1 VFAWWGRM
9 VYRYRYAVIG
19 VMVALCVGGGVFGIS
34 LGSHVTQ
41 SGFYDE
47 GSQSVA
53 ASIAADKAYG
63 RDRTSHV
70 VAILTPPDGEK
81 VDDPAWMKKTTDE
94 LNQLVADHEDQ
105 MVGWVGWLRAPNSE
119 DPTVQQMKTADM
131 SKTFVSVPLKGD
143 DDDTIL
149 KNYQAIETDLQK
161 VNGGNIQL
169 AGLNPLAGELTGT
182 IGEDQK
188 RAEVA
193 AIPLVC
199 VVLFFVFGGVV
210 AAALPGV
217 IGGLTIAGALGIMR
231 ILAEFMPVH
240 FFAQPVVTLMG
251 LGIAVDYGLFMVSR
265 FREEIAE
272 GYDTE
277 AAVRRA
283 VMTSGR
289 TIMFSAVILV
299 ASSVP
304 LLLFPQGFL
313 KSITYAIIASV
324 MLAAILSV
332 SVLPAALAIL
342 GSRVD
347 ALGVRWLVKFT
358 EPTPITSDPHNP
370 RTNTLALASIPTGL
384 LLPPVGIAL
393 GHLARKRI
401 KQTGEQGAQYALIGL
416 TLGYITLLGGL
427 TYAVIAMKDADII
440 GTALYSVM
448 LGVVIFVA
456 IVVVGVALARYVP
469 FARIPIVWWLNWLAE
484 KTQKTKTRAEVEK
497 GFWGKLVNVVMKRPV
512 AFAAPIAIAM
522 IVLIIPLGQLALGG
536 ISEKYL
542 PPDNAVRLAQ
552 EDFEKSFPGF
562 RTEPLTLVIQNT
574 DGQPVTDQQIAEIRS
589 KALTIPGF
597 IEPDGDASKM
607 WQPRGGESSDPSVR
621 VIQNGLVNR
630 NDAAKKVDEL
640 RSISPPRGLTISV
653 GGTPALEQDSIH
665 SLFDKLPLM
674 VTILIVTTTVLMFL
688 AFGSVV
694 LPIKAAVMSAL
705 TLGSTM
711 GVLTWMFVDGHGSGV
726 MNYTPQP
733 LMAPMIGLIIAVIWG
748 LSTDYEVFLV
758 SRMVEARE
766 RGMSTAEAIRIGTA
780 TTGRL
785 ITGAALVLA
794 VVAGAFV
801 FSDLVMMKYLAF
813 GLLIALL
820 LDATIVRMFLVPAI
834 MKLLGDDCWWAP
846 RWMKRIQERLGLGET
861 ELPDERRRPAV
872 RAPEE
877 ALVGAGAPVPPPSAR
892 PRPPH
897 DPTHPG
903 VEGASRPAAKATAPR
918 TNAPSSTGT
927 TRMPSGRPTADE
939 PETTKL
945 STAKRAVRNAVSNAA
960 AATRAAAAPPAP
972 PPQAPRE
979 EREIESWLGELRGT
993 NAPAGPSTPP
1003 PASRPPT
1010 EGRGRPSTEPTR
1022 AMPEAT
1028 GGRRRQPQ
1036 PGPSNEPPTT
1046 AIPALGTPPE
1056 GRGGTPPE
1064 GRGRPQAEDADADA
1078 TTAIPALGTP
1088 AEDRGRPQDPETA
1101 TDKLNTRE
1109 EGEKPKRRGGG
1120 MSAQDLLRREGRL

>member
-1 VFAWWGRM
+1 MFAWWGRM

-70 VAILTPPDGEK
+70 VAILTPPDGKK

-119 DPTVQQMKTADM
+119 DPTVQQMKTSDM

-427 TYAVIAMKDADII
+427 TYAVIAMKDADVI
-440 GTALYSVM
+440 GTALYSVL

-469 FARIPIVWWLNWLAE
+469 FARTPIVWWLNWLAE

-512 AFAAPIAIAM
+512 AFAAPIAVAM

-552 EDFEKSFPGF
+552 EDFDKSFPGF

-574 DGQPVTDQQIAEIRS
+574 DGQPVTDQQVAEIRS

-897 DPTHPG
+897 DPTHPA
-903 VEGASRPAAKATAPR
+903 VEGASRPATAARATGPR

-927 TRMPSGRPTADE
+927 TRMPSGRPPADE

-945 STAKRAVRNAVSNAA
+945 STAKKAVRNAVTNAA

-972 PPQAPRE
+972 RPQPPRE
-979 EREIESWLGELRGT
+979 EREIESWLGELRGS
-993 NAPAGPSTPP
+993 APAGPSAPP
-1003 PASRPPT
+1003 PTNRPPT
-1010 EGRGRPSTEPTR
+1010 EGRGRPSTDPTR

-1028 GGRRRQPQ
+1028 GGRRRQPE
-1036 PGPSNEPPTT
+1036 PSPANEPPTT
-1046 AIPALGTPPE
+1046 AIPS
-1056 GRGGTPPE
+1056 
-1064 GRGRPQAEDADADA
+1064 QADDADADA
-1078 TTAIPALGTP
+1078 TTAIPAQ
-1088 AEDRGRPQDPETA
+1088 RPQDPETA
-1101 TDKLNTRE
+1101 TDKLNTRD

>member
-1 VFAWWGRM
+1 MFAWWGRT
-9 VYRYRYAVIG
+9 VYQYRYIVIG
-19 VMVALCVGGGVFGIS
+19 VMVALCLGGGVYGMS
-34 LGSHVTQ
+34 LGQHVTQ

-47 GSQSVA
+47 GSQSVH
-53 ASIAADKAYG
+53 ASVVADQAYG

-70 VAILTPPDGEK
+70 VAILAPPDGKK

-94 LNQLVADHEDQ
+94 LNKLVEDHQDQ
-105 MVGWVGWLRAPNSE
+105 IVSWVGWLRAPDSTAE
-119 DPTVQQMKTADM
+119 TVRQMKTADG
-131 SKTFVSVPLKGD
+131 SKTFVSIPLKGD

-149 KNYQAIETDLQK
+149 KNYQTIEPDLLK
-161 VNGGNIQL
+161 INDGNIKL
-169 AGLNPLAGELTGT
+169 GGLNPLASELTGT

-199 VVLFFVFGGVV
+199 VVLFFVFGGVI
-210 AAALPGV
+210 AAALPGI

-231 ILAEFMPVH
+231 VFAEFMPVH

-251 LGIAVDYGLFMVSR
+251 LGIAIDYGLFMVSR

-277 AAVRRA
+277 AAVRRT

-289 TIMFSAVILV
+289 TVMFSAVILV

-324 MLAAILSV
+324 MLAAILSLT
-332 SVLPAALAIL
+332 VLPAALAIL
-342 GSRVD
+342 GLRVD
-347 ALGVRWLVKFT
+347 ALGVRWLLKFVNSDV
-358 EPTPITSDPHNP
+358 TSDPANTH
-370 RTNTLALASIPTGL
+370 TNALAIASVPTGL
-384 LLPPVGIAL
+384 LVPPVGIAL

-401 KQTGEQGAQYALIGL
+401 NNSGEQGLPLTVIGL
-416 TLGYITLLGGL
+416 TLGYVGTLGGL
-427 TYAVIAMKDADII
+427 AYAIIANKDAL
-440 GTALYSVM
+440 GGGLYWVL

-456 IVVVGVALARYVP
+456 VIAGGLALARYVP
-469 FARIPIVWWLNWLAE
+469 LARGPIVWWVEWLAE

-497 GFWGKLVNVVMKRPV
+497 GFWGKLVNVVMKRPI
-512 AFAAPIAIAM
+512 AFAAPILILM
-522 IVLIIPLGQLALGG
+522 ILLVIPLGQLALGG

-542 PPDNAVRLAQ
+542 PPDNSVRLAQ
-552 EDFEKSFPGF
+552 EEFDKTFPTF
-562 RTEPLTLVIQNT
+562 RIEPLTLVIENT

-589 KALTIPGF
+589 KALSVPGF
-597 IEPDGDASKM
+597 IEPDGDPTKM
-607 WQPRGGESSDPSVR
+607 WQPRGGTNEDDSIR

-630 NDAAKKVDEL
+630 NDASQKIDEL
-640 RSISPPRGLTISV
+640 RSIQPPRGLEISV

-674 VTILIVTTTVLMFL
+674 ALLLITTTTILMFL

-694 LPIKAAVMSAL
+694 LPIKAALMSAL

-711 GVLTWMFVDGHGSGV
+711 GILTWMFVEGHGSGL

-758 SRMVEARE
+758 SRMVEARA

-846 RWMKRIQERLGLGET
+846 RWMKRLQERLGLGET

-872 RAPEE
+872 REQRQEAHHPE
-877 ALVGAGAPVPPPSAR
+877 ALVGAGGPPLALPAR
-892 PRPPH
+892 ALPPH
-897 DPTHPG
+897 DPSHPRPGTPGRAG
-903 VEGASRPAAKATAPR
+903 VPPRASG
-918 TNAPSSTGT
+918 PSVAGT
-927 TRMPSGRPTADE
+927 TRLPSAAPRPPVPAPE
-939 PETTKL
+939 PTDPASEEPQTTRL
-945 STAKRAVRNAVSNAA
+945 SIAKNAVRNAVSTAA
-960 AATRAAAAPPAP
+960 AATHRTPRPSGP
-972 PPQAPRE
+972 PPPSPPRE
-979 EREIESWLGELRGT
+979 EREIESWLGDLRGAGGVSGAGT
-993 NAPAGPSTPP
+993 PAPA
-1003 PASRPPT
+1003 RPP
-1010 EGRGRPSTEPTR
+1010 RPSAEPTR
-1022 AMPEAT
+1022 AMPDQGN
-1028 GGRRRQPQ
+1028 GG
-1036 PGPSNEPPTT
+1036 NDPTT
-1046 AIPALGTPPE
+1046 AIPARRDPQPQNDDSEATRAIPTP
-1056 GRGGTPPE
+1056 RKS
-1064 GRGRPQAEDADADA
+1064 DADAA
-1078 TTAIPALGTP
+1078 T
-1088 AEDRGRPQDPETA
+1088 E
-1101 TDKLNTRE
+1101 KLNTRSDDE
-1109 EGEKPKRRGGG
+1109 PQRRGGSG
-1120 MSAQDLLRREGRL
+1120 VSAQDLLRREGRIK

>member
-1 VFAWWGRM
+1 MFAWWGRT
-9 VYRYRYAVIG
+9 VYRYRYIVIG
-19 VMVALCVGGGVFGIS
+19 VMVALCLGGGIYGIS
-34 LGSHVTQ
+34 LGNHVTQ

-47 GSQSVA
+47 GSQSVH
-53 ASIAADKAYG
+53 ASVIGDEVYG

-81 VDDPAWMKKTTDE
+81 VDNPEWQREVVGE
-94 LNQLVADHEDQ
+94 LDSFVSDHPDQ
-105 MVGWVGWLRAPNSE
+105 VVSWVGWLRAPDAASE
-119 DPTVQQMKTADM
+119 TVQQMKTSDL
-131 SKTFVSVPLKGD
+131 SKTFISIPLKGD
-143 DDDTIL
+143 TDDEIL
-149 KNYQAIETDLQK
+149 KNYQAVEPALLEI
-161 VNGGNIQL
+161 NGGDIQL
-169 AGLNPLAGELTGT
+169 AGLNPLASELTGS
-182 IGEDQK
+182 IGEDQR

-210 AAALPGV
+210 AAALPGI

-231 ILAEFMPVH
+231 LLAEFMPVH

-277 AAVRRA
+277 AAVRRT

-324 MLAAILSV
+324 MLAAILSIT
-332 SVLPAALAIL
+332 VLAAALGIL
-342 GSRVD
+342 GANVD
-347 ALGVRWLVKFT
+347 ALGVR
-358 EPTPITSDPHNP
+358 
-370 RTNTLALASIPTGL
+370 
-384 LLPPVGIAL
+384 
-393 GHLARKRI
+393 
-401 KQTGEQGAQYALIGL
+401 
-416 TLGYITLLGGL
+416 TLL
-427 TYAVIAMKDADII
+427 
-440 GTALYSVM
+440 
-448 LGVVIFVA
+448 
-456 IVVVGVALARYVP
+456 RVP
-469 FARIPIVWWLNWLAE
+469 FFRNWKPMRVYLEWLAE

-497 GFWGKLVNVVMKRPV
+497 GFWGKLVNRVMKRPV
-512 AFAAPIAIAM
+512 AFAAPIVIVMIA
-522 IVLIIPLGQLALGG
+522 LIIPLGGLSLGG

-542 PPDNAVRLAQ
+542 PPDNSVRLAQ
-552 EDFEKSFPGF
+552 EEFDRVFPGF
-562 RTEPLTLVIQNT
+562 RTEPLTIVMERE
-574 DGQPVTDQQIAEIRS
+574 DGEPITDQQIAEMRT
-589 KALTIPGF
+589 KAMTVSGF
-597 IEPDGDASKM
+597 IEPEDDPSKM
-607 WQPRGGESSDPSVR
+607 WQERSVQEGGSKDPSVR
-621 VIQNGLVNR
+621 VIQNGLENR
-630 NDAAKKVDEL
+630 NDASKKINEL
-640 RSISPPRGLTISV
+640 RELTPPRGVNVSV

-674 VTILIVTTTVLMFL
+674 VTLLIVTTTVLMFL

-711 GVLTWMFVDGHGSGV
+711 GVLTWMFVDGHGSGL

-813 GLLIALL
+813 GLLLALL
-820 LDATIVRMFLVPAI
+820 LDATVIRMFLVPAV

-861 ELPDERRRPAV
+861 ELPDERRRPVV
-872 RAPEE
+872 RDEAENPE
-877 ALVGAGAPVPPPSAR
+877 ALVGAGAPVPPRPFDR

-897 DPTHPG
+897 DPTHPAPA
-903 VEGASRPAAKATAPR
+903 EGAARPGAPRVAPRATAPSV
-918 TNAPSSTGT
+918 AGT
-927 TRMPSGRPTADE
+927 TRIPSATPPSAPADE
-939 PETTKL
+939 PQTTRL
-945 STAKRAVRNAVSNAA
+945 SMAKNAVRNAVTNAA
-960 AATRAAAAPPAP
+960 AATRQAARPPAP
-972 PPQAPRE
+972 PTPPPTGGSGRPPRE

-993 NAPAGPSTPP
+993 SAPPPPENRGQRPPRAQRPAPADTGN
-1003 PASRPPT
+1003 
-1010 EGRGRPSTEPTR
+1010 
-1022 AMPEAT
+1022 EA
-1028 GGRRRQPQ
+1028 
-1036 PGPSNEPPTT
+1036 TT
-1046 AIPALGTPPE
+1046 AIPTPSQDP
-1056 GRGGTPPE
+1056 
-1064 GRGRPQAEDADADA
+1064 DA
-1078 TTAIPALGTP
+1078 TTAIPTP
-1088 AEDRGRPQDPETA
+1088 PKDVEAA
-1101 TDKLNTRE
+1101 TEKLNTRE
-1109 EGEKPKRRGGG
+1109 DDDRQRRGGG
-1120 MSAQDLLRREGRL
+1120 VSAQDLLRREGRL

>member
-1 VFAWWGRM
+1 
-9 VYRYRYAVIG
+9 
-19 VMVALCVGGGVFGIS
+19 
-34 LGSHVTQ
+34 
-41 SGFYDE
+41 
-47 GSQSVA
+47 
-53 ASIAADKAYG
+53 
-63 RDRTSHV
+63 
-70 VAILTPPDGEK
+70 
-81 VDDPAWMKKTTDE
+81 
-94 LNQLVADHEDQ
+94 
-105 MVGWVGWLRAPNSE
+105 
-119 DPTVQQMKTADM
+119 
-131 SKTFVSVPLKGD
+131 
-143 DDDTIL
+143 
-149 KNYQAIETDLQK
+149 
-161 VNGGNIQL
+161 
-169 AGLNPLAGELTGT
+169 
-182 IGEDQK
+182 
-188 RAEVA
+188 
-193 AIPLVC
+193 
-199 VVLFFVFGGVV
+199 VV
-210 AAALPGV
+210 AAALPGL

-231 ILAEFMPVH
+231 LLAEVMPVH

-277 AAVRRA
+277 AAVRRS

-324 MLAAILSV
+324 MLAAILSIT
-332 SVLPAALAIL
+332 VLPAALAIL

-347 ALGVRWLVKFT
+347 ALGVRWLLKFAQPDT
-358 EPTPITSDPHNP
+358 IRSDPGNP

-427 TYAVIAMKDADII
+427 AYAITASKDTL
-440 GTALYSVM
+440 GTALYWVM
-448 LGVVIFVA
+448 LGIVIFVA
-456 IVVVGVALARYVP
+456 VVVAGVVLARYVP
-469 FARIPIVWWLNWLAE
+469 LARTPIVWWLNWLAE

-542 PPDNAVRLAQ
+542 PPDNSVRTAQ
-552 EDFEKSFPGF
+552 EDFDKTFPGF
-562 RTEPLTLVIQNT
+562 RTEPLTLVIENT
-574 DGQPVTDQQIAEIRS
+574 DGQPVTDQQVAEVRN
-589 KALTIPGF
+589 KAMTVPGF
-597 IEPDGDASKM
+597 IEPDGDPSKM
-607 WQPRGGESSDPSVR
+607 WQARGGESTDASVR
-621 VIQNGLVNR
+621 VIQNGLINR

-665 SLFDKLPLM
+665 ALFDKLPLM
-674 VTILIVTTTVLMFL
+674 GLILITTTTILMFL

-711 GVLTWMFVDGHGSGV
+711 GVLTWMFVDGHGAGL

-861 ELPDERRRPAV
+861 ELPDERKRPAV
-872 RAPEE
+872 REAVENPE
-877 ALVGAGAPVPPPSAR
+877 ALVGAGAPVPAAR
-892 PRPPH
+892 PRAPH
-897 DPTHPG
+897 DPTHPAA
-903 VEGASRPAAKATAPR
+903 EGASRPGTSTRAAAPPR
-918 TNAPSSTGT
+918 TNAPSTTGT
-927 TRMPSGRPTADE
+927 TRMPSRRPPADE
-939 PETTKL
+939 PATTRL
-945 STAKRAVRNAVSNAA
+945 STAKNAVRNAVTNAA

-972 PPQAPRE
+972 PARE

-993 NAPAGPSTPP
+993 APTGQPAPS
-1003 PASRPPT
+1003 PT
-1010 EGRGRPSTEPTR
+1010 RRPSTEPTR
-1022 AMPEAT
+1022 AMPE
-1028 GGRRRQPQ
+1028 GGRAGRRQPPPT
-1036 PGPSNEPPTT
+1036 PGNEPTT
-1046 AIPALGTPPE
+1046 AIPA
-1056 GRGGTPPE
+1056 
-1064 GRGRPQAEDADADA
+1064 QSEDADP
-1078 TTAIPALGTP
+1078 TTAIPAQ
-1088 AEDRGRPQDPETA
+1088 RPQDTDAA
-1101 TDKLNTRE
+1101 TEKLNAAD
-1109 EGEKPKRRGGG
+1109 EKPKRRGGG